1 MKRLEK
7 NGKNVPYIMLLVML
21 MCLLLTFGCESTTDS
36 TGEEYEEGVSFAL
49 KFNPSS
55 ATIAGAGQTTDVDVV
70 VENASGLITA
80 RFTMSFNPS
89 LVEVTNIKISGS
101 GFIFTDA
108 GANVIPGDKS
118 YDNETGEIL
127 VGVLAQKKDFAG
139 ADGDGIIAKITFK
152 GKSTGSGNLS
162 FIDSED
168 LDIYMG
174 KYSAEDVSGFVE
186 QSVKTYNGSITV
198 Q

>member
-7 NGKNVPYIMLLVML
+7 NGENVSCIMLSALL
-21 MCLLLTFGCESTTDS
+21 MCLLLTFGCGSTTDS
-36 TGEEYEEGVSFAL
+36 NGEKDEEEVSFAL
-49 KFNPSS
+49 KCNPSS
-55 ATIAGAGQTTDVDVV
+55 VTIAGVGQTNDVDVV

-80 RFTMSFNPS
+80 RFTVSFNPS

-118 YDNETGEIL
+118 YDNETGEIV
-127 VGVLAQKKDFAG
+127 VGVLAQKQGFTG
-139 ADGDGIIAKITFK
+139 TDGDGILAKITFK

-174 KYSAEDVSGFVE
+174 KYSAEDTSGFVE

>member
-1 MKRLEK
+1 MKILNK
-7 NGKNVPYIMLLVML
+7 NGKNVLCIMSSALL
-21 MCLLLTFGCESTTDS
+21 MCLLLAFGCESTTDS
-36 TGEEYEEGVSFAL
+36 NGEKDKEVSFAL
-49 KFNPSS
+49 KCNPSS
-55 ATIAGAGQTTDVDVV
+55 ATIAGVGQTTDVDVV
-70 VENASGLITA
+70 VENASSLLTA

-108 GANVIPGDKS
+108 GANVIPGEKS

-127 VGVLAQKKDFAG
+127 VGVLAQKKDFTG
-139 ADGDGIIAKITFK
+139 ADGDGILAKITFK

-174 KYSAEDVSGFVE
+174 KYSAEDASGFIE
-186 QSVKTYNGSITV
+186 QSVKTYNGTITV